1 MEFCLNVLHFIK
13 VLTSIITFHLI
24 IYFRKESFKLFWT
37 EREVNFVNWINN
49 TFFFFQDSSF
59 SEDLL
64 PQTPPN
70 CSSGAIYWH
79 FYFHSRLPRLYHLF
93 PVFMVRCRQI
103 ATHTH
108 FWFVSRTWNMKFS
121 QNWGNLLDLVPN
133 WPPLFHTSDPS
144 LEMKHEVFSTLC
156 KLQDLV
162 PNWPHL
168 FQIGFQYHWR

>member
-1 MEFCLNVLHFIK
+1 MFCISSKFWLQKSPSLVTLYFIK
-13 VLTSIITFHLI
+13 
-24 IYFRKESFKLFWT
+24 ENFKLFWIK
-37 EREVNFVNWINN
+37 REFCQLNQQHIFLLSGLK
-49 TFFFFQDSSF
+49 FFRRFA
-59 SEDLL
+59 
-64 PQTPPN
+64 PPN
-70 CSSGAIYWH
+70 PTQLLIWGNLLAFLFSFAASPSLSLI
-79 FYFHSRLPRLYHLF
+79 PRLYHLF